1 MSCPPPLGDLPS
13 ANSVGHLAFGAAGEY
28 DQGNPSYDDI
38 GDGVTY
44 GYGDEYDD
52 KTDDIDSI
60 ITAGID
66 LMDEDEAIV
75 ADRNC

>member
-1 MSCPPPLGDLPS
+1 MTELALGFDPARRRALQ
-13 ANSVGHLAFGAAGEY
+13 GEY

>member
-38 GDGVTY
+38 
-44 GYGDEYDD
+44 
-52 KTDDIDSI
+52 DSI

-66 LMDEDEAIV
+66 LMDEDEDIV